1 MIMKRTLVLLPL
13 VAALSACGTFSSDP
27 YEKRAERERERQEA
41 SASRAIDR
49 APKWMTELPK
59 STSAIY
65 QNGTAVSPDMGMSV
79 NKAKTMAF
87 GKLCMSAGGRVSQQ
101 SKIFR
106 MDSENSSTEQS
117 ELAIKSSC
125 PGVDISGAEVV
136 ETKMIQDGGR
146 IRTYVLVALPTGDAN
161 AVQKLRDERA
171 QRRLAEQ
178 RGREA
183 FREIEAAETKP
194 AQ

>member
-1 MIMKRTLVLLPL
+1 MKRTLVLLPL

-41 SASRAIDR
+41 SAERAIDR

-59 STSAIY
+59 STSAVY

-87 GKLCMSAGGRVSQQ
+87 GKLCMAAGGRVSQQ

-106 MDSENSSTEQS
+106 MDSENSSTEHS

-125 PGVDISGAEVV
+125 PGVDISGAEVI
-136 ETKMIQDGGR
+136 ETRMVQDGGR

-161 AVQKLRDERA
+161 AIQTRRDQQA

-183 FREIEAAETKP
+183 FQEIEAAEAKP
-194 AQ
+194 VQ

>member
-1 MIMKRTLVLLPL
+1 MKRSLILLPL

-27 YEKRAERERERQEA
+27 FEKRAEQERSRQEA
-41 SASRAIDR
+41 SASRAIDN

-59 STSAIY
+59 SNSAIY

-106 MDSENSSTEQS
+106 MDSETASTEHS
-117 ELAIKSSC
+117 ELAIKSAC

-161 AVQKLRDERA
+161 SVQKARDERA

-178 RGREA
+178 RSREA
-183 FREIEAAETKP
+183 FRELEGVEAKP
-194 AQ
+194 VQ

>member
-1 MIMKRTLVLLPL
+1 MKRSLVLGVPL
-13 VAALSACGTFSSDP
+13 VIALSACGSMSKDP

-41 SASRAIDR
+41 SAARAIDK

-59 STSAIY
+59 SNSAIY

-87 GKLCMSAGGRVSQQ
+87 GKLCMAAGGRVSQQ

-106 MDSENSSTEQS
+106 MDSETASTEQS

-136 ETKMIQDGGR
+136 ETRMIQDGGR

-161 AVQKLRDERA
+161 AIQKTRDERA

-178 RGREA
+178 RSREA
-183 FREIEAAETKP
+183 FRELEGTEAKP
-194 AQ
+194 VQ

>member
-1 MIMKRTLVLLPL
+1 MIMKRTLALLPL

-41 SASRAIDR
+41 SAARAIDK

-59 STSAIY
+59 SDSAIY

-87 GKLCMSAGGRVSQQ
+87 GKLCMAAGGRVSQQ

-106 MDSENSSTEQS
+106 MDSETASTEQS

-136 ETKMIQDGGR
+136 ETRMIQDGGR
-146 IRTYVLVALPTGDAN
+146 IRTYVLVALPTGEAN
-161 AVQKLRDERA
+161 AIQTRRDQQA
-171 QRRLAEQ
+171 QRRQAEQ
-178 RGREA
+178 RSREA
-183 FREIEAAETKP
+183 FREMEGAEARP
-194 AQ
+194 VQ